1 MTLWFGLALMTA
13 AAVLAVLWPLA
24 RRTGN
29 LRSGSDVAVYRDQLE
44 EIERDR
50 ASGVIPDQEA
60 ASAQVEV
67 SRRLLAAAEA
77 PPPPQASANVATWR
91 RRAVALVALLALP
104 LGAAGLYLA
113 LGSPWL
119 PDHPRGDL
127 PRPAAINRS
136 RAWLRRS
143 RPISIVIPRMDAAGK

>member
-13 AAVLAVLWPLA
+13 VAVLAVLWPLA

-60 ASAQVEV
+60 ASAQVE
-67 SRRLLAAAEA
+67 
-77 PPPPQASANVATWR
+77 PQRHALKSIRSKSMFR
-91 RRAVALVALLALP
+91 RR
-104 LGAAGLYLA
+104 
-113 LGSPWL
+113 
-119 PDHPRGDL
+119 RGRRTNL
-127 PRPAAINRS
+127 FVNRGRPARFT
-136 RAWLRRS
+136 
-143 RPISIVIPRMDAAGK
+143 P